1 MDIDVPDTP
10 VPLDSFIPHLREQ
23 LDAGRSVAEILAP
36 FKAYEGR
43 LRELFA
49 QEPDNPILS
58 KPNAN
63 LVPLFAGHE
72 GLLNVHAR
80 QLDKETPAEK
90 EKYILP
96 LDETWRKPHGA
107 PATVQSLKAFRNN
120 FTLFSESS
128 LAELDWSNVVAAGS
142 SVVTPL
148 LPVPE
153 KHSKTKRARR

>member
-1 MDIDVPDTP
+1 MPDTP
-10 VPLDSFIPHLREQ
+10 VALDSFIPHLHEQ
-23 LDAGRSVAEILAP
+23 LDAGSSVSEILAP

-63 LVPLFAGHE
+63 LVPLFDGHE
-72 GLLNVHAR
+72 GLLNTHAR
-80 QLDKETPAEK
+80 QLNKETPGEK
-90 EKYILP
+90 DKYILP
-96 LDETWRKPHGA
+96 LNEELRRPHGF
-107 PATVQSLKAFRNN
+107 PAAVQSLKAFRNN

-128 LAELDWSNVVAAGS
+128 LADLDWSNVVAAGS

-153 KHSKTKRARR
+153 KHNKTKRARR